1 MNSETQLASDEI
13 AIVQGRIVERAEG
26 LYTQKSR
33 LLGDG
38 LEEQLG

>member
-1 MNSETQLASDEI
+1 VNSETQLASDEI
-13 AIVQGRIVERAEG
+13 ATVQGRVVER

-38 LEEQLG
+38 LEGQPG